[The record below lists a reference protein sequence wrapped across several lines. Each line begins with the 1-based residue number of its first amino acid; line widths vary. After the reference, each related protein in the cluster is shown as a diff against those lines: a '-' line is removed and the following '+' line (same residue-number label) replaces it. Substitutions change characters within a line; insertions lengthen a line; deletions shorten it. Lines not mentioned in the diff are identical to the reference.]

1 MAINRVAILVMD
13 GVGIGALPDAGKYG
27 DAGSHTLRHIAESV
41 GGLKLPTLE
50 KLGLGAI
57 SKIPGVGI
65 PKKLAGSYGKMNE
78 VSPGKDTSTGH
89 WEIAGIQLKKAFPTF
104 PNGFPKKLIDA
115 FIEKTGVERILGN
128 KAASGTEIIKELGGE
143 HLKTKYPIV
152 YTSADSVFQ
161 IACHEKVFPLEEL
174 YRMCEIARKLSDDYG
189 IGRVIARPFAGE
201 TPETFQ
207 RTAYRKDYVLKLP
220 EPTVLNALFDSSIE
234 VIGIGKIEDIYD
246 GQGISRARKTK
257 SNREGMEATLD
268 EFKKLKKGLVFANLV
283 DFDMLYGHRNDVEGF
298 ARALREF
305 DEELPELMEALKGDG
320 MIIITA
326 DHGNDPTHPGTDH
339 TREYVPLLVYAAGG
353 KSRDLKIRETF
364 SDVGQTLAEIFHLK
378 PLKHGKSFLKELF
391 S

>member
-1 MAINRVAILVMD
+1 MAINRVAIMVMD

-27 DAGSHTLRHIAESV
+27 DAGSHTLRHIAERV

-104 PNGFPKKLIDA
+104 PNGFPKKLIDT
-115 FIEKTGVERILGN
+115 FIRETGIEGILGN
-128 KAASGTEIIKELGGE
+128 KAASGTDIIKELGQE
-143 HLKTKYPIV
+143 HLRTKYPIV

-161 IACHEKVFPLEEL
+161 VACHGKIFPLEEL
-174 YRMCEIARKLSDDYG
+174 YRICKVARKLCDAYG
-189 IGRVIARPFAGE
+189 IGRVIARPFEGE
-201 TPETFQ
+201 TPQTFQ

-220 EPTVLNALFDSSIE
+220 EPTVLDALCGSSIE
-234 VIGIGKIEDIYD
+234 VIGVGKIEDIYD
-246 GQGISRARKTK
+246 RQGISRSRKTK
-257 SNREGMEATLD
+257 SNKEGMEATAA

-305 DEELPELMEALKGDG
+305 DEELPELMKAVKGDG

-339 TREYVPLLVYAAGG
+339 TREYVPLLVYVAGE
-353 KSRDLKIRETF
+353 KSRNLKIRETF
-364 SDVGQTLAEIFHLK
+364 SDVGQTLADIFHLK

>member
-1 MAINRVAILVMD
+1 MD

>member
-1 MAINRVAILVMD
+1 MD

-27 DAGSHTLRHIAESV
+27 DAGSHTLRHIAERV

-65 PKKLAGSYGKMNE
+65 PKKLDGSYGKMNE

-89 WEIAGIQLKKAFPTF
+89 WEIAGIHLKKAFPTF

-115 FIEKTGVERILGN
+115 FIRETAIVGILGN
-128 KAASGTEIIKELGGE
+128 RAASGTEIIKELGEE

-161 IACHEKVFPLEEL
+161 VACHEKIFPLEEL
-174 YRMCEIARKLSDDYG
+174 YRMCEIARKLSDAYG

-201 TPETFQ
+201 TPQTFQ

-220 EPTVLNALFDSSIE
+220 EPTVLNALFDSSIA

-257 SNREGMEATLD
+257 SNSEGMEATLE

-298 ARALREF
+298 ARAFLEF
-305 DEELPELMEALKGDG
+305 DKELPALMKAAKDDG
-320 MIIITA
+320 MVIITA

-353 KSRDLKIRETF
+353 KSTDLKIRETF